1 MFYLC
6 LSLALSVNDN
16 KVLLERGNKKKDKDS
31 FGWRTF
37 MGIEVIHMKIL

>member
-16 KVLLERGNKKKDKDS
+16 KVLLERGNKKKKI
-31 FGWRTF
+31 RTLLD
-37 MGIEVIHMKIL
+37 GGLLWELK